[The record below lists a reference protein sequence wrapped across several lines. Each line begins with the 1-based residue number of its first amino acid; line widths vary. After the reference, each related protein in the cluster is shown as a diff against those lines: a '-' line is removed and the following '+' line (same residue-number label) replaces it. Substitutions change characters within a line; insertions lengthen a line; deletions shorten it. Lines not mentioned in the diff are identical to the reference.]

1 MGHTLLG
8 TWRFD
13 SMELWDREAID
24 LLGPSFL
31 TITADGMGSFRFIAV
46 EGHIDCRFDAQGA
59 LPLVEFTWD
68 GFDENRPVSGRGW
81 VRHDADGSA
90 VGRIFLHLGDDS
102 GFTLTR

>member
-1 MGHTLLG
+1 MGHTLVG

-68 GFDENRPVSGRGW
+68 GFDENRPVSGVAGCVMTPTGQPW
-81 VRHDADGSA
+81 AES
-90 VGRIFLHLGDDS
+90 F
-102 GFTLTR
+102 FTLATIPASR